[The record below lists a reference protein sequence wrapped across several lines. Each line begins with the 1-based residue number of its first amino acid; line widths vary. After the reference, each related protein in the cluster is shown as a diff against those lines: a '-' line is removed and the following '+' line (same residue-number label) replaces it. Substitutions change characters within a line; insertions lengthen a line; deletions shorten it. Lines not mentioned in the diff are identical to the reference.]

1 MASDAG
7 FHDLELIMD
16 HNVVRALSSSVPSLP
31 NAAYNSA
38 SDHLPS
44 QEETVSQDEVFETPH
59 PRAAAAA
66 VSHHFPAGVAS
77 ISLALGSVLSSS
89 LVLTNSNRVLQA
101 AASSSRGSSA
111 QGSSAVFVSKA
122 PPAAAVPSAKNSH
135 NPLPVVASSQIQV
148 GFLSLHLF
156 GHGCFFSLFLSGI
169 SAMSR
174 CLTVSPRLICCSG
187 SHWIGKIARFAI
199 RSNGFSILSQ
209 HDLLLERAVS
219 CVNNFPASRLGR
231 SKLCALLFTGR
242 NFFQF
247 PAL

>member
-1 MASDAG
+1 MASDGG

-31 NAAYNSA
+31 KATYNSA

-44 QEETVSQDEVFETPH
+44 QEETVSQDEVCETPH

-66 VSHHFPAGVAS
+66 TSHHFPAGVAS

-89 LVLTNSNRVLQA
+89 LVLTNSNRFLQA

-111 QGSSAVFVSKA
+111 QGSSAVFVSIA

-148 GFLSLHLF
+148 GFLSVHLF
-156 GHGCFFSLFLSGI
+156 GHGCFCFLFLSGI

-174 CLTVSPRLICCSG
+174 CLTVSRRLICCSG

-231 SKLCALLFTGR
+231 SKLCVLLFTGR